1 MLEESIS
8 NTLLLQYI
16 MDPVTHISA
25 GALGAQFL
33 RKPLRRDRYLLVF
46 CMLAAWLPDVDNFI
60 GFLGPELYLIHH
72 RSLTH
77 SFLGG
82 MLLAAV
88 FTWVFRIFVKT
99 LAFKRGFLLAYA
111 FILVHIFL
119 DLITSYGT
127 QIFFPFT
134 NARYTLACVFIIDP
148 LYTLVMGYF
157 LFRSV
162 RSSEQRR
169 SSFAMVG
176 LVWILMYPMLNL
188 GIRYGLESHVERQLI
203 RHDVAFKQLSL
214 SPDAL
219 SPFFWKVIVE
229 HENSYEIGGL
239 SLFRPLASLEFSSFQ
254 KADPEIFLDLARDAD
269 LFKTFA
275 WFFDYPVM
283 DTVRDGKTTSITFGD
298 LRFASTLPF
307 LQNLRGETLPF
318 ALTAV
323 LDEDGKL
330 LEYHY
335 HHPGRGKDIYQTN

>member
-1 MLEESIS
+1 
-8 NTLLLQYI
+8 

-25 GALGAQFL
+25 GALGAQIF
-33 RKPLRRDRYLLVF
+33 RKPLRRDRYFLLF
-46 CMLAAWLPDVDNFI
+46 CMLAAWLPDIDNFV
-60 GFLGPELYLIHH
+60 GLLGPELYLIHH

-82 MLLAAV
+82 IMLAA
-88 FTWVFRIFVKT
+88 FFSGIFRLFVKI
-99 LAFKRGFLLAYA
+99 LPFKRGFLLAYL
-111 FILVHIFL
+111 FICVHIFL

-134 NARYTLACVFIIDP
+134 NGRYTLACVFIIDP
-148 LYTLVMGYF
+148 LYTLVIGYF
-157 LFRSV
+157 LFRSFRV
-162 RSSEQRR
+162 PEQRR
-169 SSFAMVG
+169 TFLATIG
-176 LVWILMYPMLNL
+176 LLWVLMYPTLNL
-188 GIRYGLESHVERQLI
+188 GIRYGLETRVKHQLVQ
-203 RHDVAFKQLSL
+203 RRVAFEDVSL

-229 HENSYEIGGL
+229 HKDSYEMGGL
-239 SLFRPLASLEFSSFQ
+239 NLFQSFVSLSFDSFH
-254 KADPEIFLDLARDAD
+254 KAGPEVFLDLARYTE

-283 DTVRDGKTTSITFGD
+283 KTVQQGATTNITFGD

-307 LQNLRGETLPF
+307 LKNLRGEALPF

-323 LDEDGKL
+323 LNADGEL

-335 HHPGRGKDIYQTN
+335 HRPGGDKEIYYVN

>member
-1 MLEESIS
+1 
-8 NTLLLQYI
+8 

-33 RKPLRRDRYLLVF
+33 RKPLRRDRYLLIF

-77 SFLGG
+77 SFFRGILS
-82 MLLAAV
+82 AAI
-88 FTWVFRIFVKT
+88 FTWLFRAFVKS
-99 LAFKRGFLLAYA
+99 LPFKRGFSIAYL
-111 FILVHIFL
+111 FISLHIFL

-127 QIFFPFT
+127 QIFYPFT

-148 LYTLVMGYF
+148 LYMIVMGYF

-162 RSSEQRR
+162 RASEQRR
-169 SSFAMVG
+169 PSLARIG
-176 LVWILMYPMLNL
+176 LVWVLMYPMLTL
-188 GIRYGLESHVERQLI
+188 GIRYGLEAHVERQLAR
-203 RHDVAFKQLSL
+203 RHAAFELVSL

-229 HENSYEIGGL
+229 HEDSYEIGGL
-239 SLFRPLASLEFSSFQ
+239 NLFRPLASLSFTSFQ
-254 KADPEIFLDLARDAD
+254 KAGPALFLNLARQAE

-275 WFFDYPVM
+275 WFFDYPVVN
-283 DTVRDGKTTSITFGD
+283 TVRNGATTLVTLGD

-323 LDEDGKL
+323 LTEEGEL

-335 HHPGRGKDIYQTN
+335 HRPGRDKMVYRVR